1 MRSLIAVTLLL
12 AFALLTFVP
21 AQAQLTED
29 ELVQKYLGMREKTHV
44 SKTGWISGSYSL
56 DRINRNNDYNSF
68 ATYASSQ
75 LPTTSISWLGQAN
88 IVGLDFGLM
97 LKKNFAI
104 SFGGEYWMKFGEN
117 QSGDFAY
124 TPPNQAASV
133 VDGLQSE
140 ISVYGINA
148 NLQYY
153 FYNAPVNGVGLTK
166 LAARVGFG
174 AGWYEA
180 KWDLWQTYQNL
191 NLSTSTPT
199 GDNTTFKDNSI
210 GLNFNVGIDYPLNK
224 WDLGL
229 GLDFGYQYLNF
240 DQVAWYNSADEE
252 VVVTYAGTADSR
264 VELDLSGFRGKVEV
278 KKFFSW

>member
-1 MRSLIAVTLLL
+1 MRSLIAAALLL
-12 AFALLTFVP
+12 AFVLLTFVP

-29 ELVQKYLGMREKTHV
+29 EMVEKYMGKREKTQV
-44 SKTGWISGSYSL
+44 KKTGWISGSYAL
-56 DRINRNNDYNSF
+56 DRINRNNNYNSF
-68 ATYASSQ
+68 ASYASNHFPS
-75 LPTTSISWLGQAN
+75 TSISWLGQAN
-88 IVGLDFGLM
+88 IIGLDFGLM
-97 LKKNFAI
+97 LKKNFAV
-104 SFGGEYWMKFGEN
+104 SFGGEYWMKFGED
-117 QSGDFAY
+117 QSGTFSY

-133 VDGLQSE
+133 VDGITSE
-140 ISVYGINA
+140 ITVYGVST

-153 FYNAPVNGVGLTK
+153 FYNAPTGGSPLTK

-180 KWDLWQTYQNL
+180 KWDLWQNYQDL
-191 NLSTSTPT
+191 NLATSTPT
-199 GDNTTFKDNSI
+199 GDNATFKDNTI

-224 WDLGL
+224 WNLGV

-240 DQVAWYNSADEE
+240 DEIAWYNSADEE